1 MRSVRPWAG
10 ELRPVRSIAEHAP
23 TVDALPALAGWINLE
38 RRARLIVT
46 QIGEVL
52 WISTGARALID
63 AGSPLHIQGG
73 CLTGKTPQIS
83 DRLRALLDS
92 VGPAAP
98 CWMLEERDAVIW
110 AQQIE
115 TAGPVCIGLTIR
127 PVGEELQISALADA
141 RQLTAAEARVVGM
154 MLGGAETGRIA
165 QALNISVETLRT
177 HVKHVY
183 RKLGVKSRGELFA
196 TALQFAQP

>member
-1 MRSVRPWAG
+1 MRSLRPWTGAP
-10 ELRPVRSIAEHAP
+10 RPVRSVAEHPPA
-23 TVDALPALAGWINLE
+23 VDALPALAGWIGQE

-46 QIGEVL
+46 PAGDAL
-52 WISTGARALID
+52 WISAAARALID

-73 CLTGKTPQIS
+73 RLTGTTPQIS
-83 DRLRALLDS
+83 ERLQSLLAS
-92 VGPAAP
+92 VDASAP
-98 CWMLEERDAVIW
+98 CWVLEERDAVIW

-115 TAGPVCIGLTIR
+115 TVGPVRIGLTIR
-127 PVGEELQISALADA
+127 PIKEELEITALADA

-165 QALNISVETLRT
+165 QALDISVETLRT

-183 RKLGVKSRGELFA
+183 RKLGVNSRGGLFA
-196 TALQFAQP
+196 TALVFVQP

>member
-1 MRSVRPWAG
+1 M
-10 ELRPVRSIAEHAP
+10 
-23 TVDALPALAGWINLE
+23 DALPALGGWINLE

-46 QIGEVL
+46 PAGDVL
-52 WISTGARALID
+52 WVSTAARALFD
-63 AGSPLHIQGG
+63 TSAPLHIQDG
-73 CLTGKTPQIS
+73 CLTGKTPQVS
-83 DRLRALLDS
+83 DRLRALLAS

-115 TAGPVCIGLTIR
+115 AAGPVCIGLTIR
-127 PVGEELQISALADA
+127 PAGEQLQVSALAEA

-165 QALNISVETLRT
+165 QALDISVETLRT

-196 TALQFAQP
+196 TALQYAQP

>member
-1 MRSVRPWAG
+1 VRSVRLWAG
-10 ELRPVRSIAEHAP
+10 ELRPVRSVAEHAP
-23 TVDALPALAGWINLE
+23 AVDALPALAGWINLE

-46 QIGEVL
+46 PAGDVL
-52 WISTGARALID
+52 WISTAARALID
-63 AGSPLHIQGG
+63 ASSPLHIQGS

-83 DRLRALLDS
+83 DRLRALLVS

-98 CWMLEERDAVIW
+98 CWMLEEIDAVIW

-115 TAGPVCIGLTIR
+115 TAGPVRIGLTIR
-127 PVGEELQISALADA
+127 PMGEELQVSALAEA
-141 RQLTAAEARVVGM
+141 RELTAAEARVVGM

-165 QALNISVETLRT
+165 QALDISVETLRT